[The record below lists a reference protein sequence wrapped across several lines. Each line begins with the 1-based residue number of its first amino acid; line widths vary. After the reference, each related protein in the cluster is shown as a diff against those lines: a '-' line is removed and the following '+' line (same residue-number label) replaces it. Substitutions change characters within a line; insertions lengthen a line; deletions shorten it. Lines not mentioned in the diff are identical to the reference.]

1 MLSIVSTLIIQV
13 RKDCK
18 PDKTT
23 RLCVSRAAGDSAI
36 VARPY
41 HNLKGHS
48 EYVLLDCY
56 RKSFQELKTVR
67 KKVWSKSIVLLPIEP
82 IAQG

>member
-23 RLCVSRAAGDSAI
+23 RLCVSRVAGDSAI

-41 HNLKGHS
+41 HTLS
-48 EYVLLDCY
+48 MCSCDCY
-56 RKSFQELKTVR
+56 RKSFKELKTVR
-67 KKVWSKSIVLLPIEP
+67 KKVWSKSIVLIPIEP
-82 IAQG
+82 IAQV